1 MSFSIRMS
9 EEERALAN
17 SYAKLHGVSLGE
29 AMKNALFEKIEDEYD
44 IAIYELAMKE
54 YEKNPKTYS
63 ADEIMEKYK
72 LR

>member
-63 ADEIMEKYK
+63 MEEILEKHNLK
-72 LR
+72 